1 MTTMIAFSI
10 AEFHNDGGTVFM
22 YPLSTL
28 LLINFCIIIYQ
39 VIRIA
44 QKKALIPRHVEAI
57 KQIGAFAAAFGVLC
71 TILGLFQAFG
81 ALSRGTEVWPF
92 QVIMG
97 GMRVALITALYGLLI
112 YCISLFAYILLQLTS
127 TKSNQ

>member
-1 MTTMIAFSI
+1 MTILTFSI
-10 AEFHNDGGTVFM
+10 TQFHQDGGTIFM

-28 LLINFCIIIYQ
+28 LLINVCLIIYQ
-39 VIRIA
+39 VTRIG
-44 QKKALIPRHVEAI
+44 QKKSLVPKQIEIV
-57 KQIGAFAAAFGVLC
+57 KQIGLLAAAFGALC
-71 TILGLFQAFG
+71 TILGLFEAFG
-81 ALSRGTEVWPF
+81 ALSRGNQVWPF

-97 GMRVALITALYGLLI
+97 GMKVALITALYGLLI

>member
-1 MTTMIAFSI
+1 MTILAFSI
-10 AEFHNDGGTVFM
+10 TQFHQDGGTIFM

-28 LLINFCIIIYQ
+28 LLINVCLIIYQ
-39 VIRIA
+39 AIRIA
-44 QKKALIPRHVEAI
+44 QKKALVPRQIEIV
-57 KQIGAFAAAFGVLC
+57 KQIGLLAAAFGALC
-71 TILGLFQAFG
+71 TILGLFEAFG
-81 ALSRGTEVWPF
+81 ALSRGNQVWPF

-97 GMRVALITALYGLLI
+97 GMKVALITALYGLLI

>member
-1 MTTMIAFSI
+1 MTILAFSI
-10 AEFHNDGGTVFM
+10 TQFHQDGGTIFM

-28 LLINFCIIIYQ
+28 LLINVFLIVYQ
-39 VIRIA
+39 MTRIV
-44 QKKALIPRHVEAI
+44 QKKNLVPQQIEIV
-57 KQIGAFAAAFGVLC
+57 KQIGLLAAAFGALC
-71 TILGLFQAFG
+71 TILGLFEAFG
-81 ALSRGTEVWPF
+81 ALSRGNQVWPF

-97 GMRVALITALYGLLI
+97 GMKVALITALYGLLI

>member
-1 MTTMIAFSI
+1 MTILTFSI
-10 AEFHNDGGTVFM
+10 TQFHQDGGTIFM

-28 LLINFCIIIYQ
+28 LLINVCLIIYQ
-39 VIRIA
+39 VTRIV
-44 QKKALIPRHVEAI
+44 QKKSLVPQQIEIV
-57 KQIGAFAAAFGVLC
+57 KQIGLLAAAFGALC
-71 TILGLFQAFG
+71 TILGLFEAFG
-81 ALSRGTEVWPF
+81 ALSRGNQVWPF

-97 GMRVALITALYGLLI
+97 GMKVALITALYGLLI

>member
-1 MTTMIAFSI
+1 MTILTFSI
-10 AEFHNDGGTVFM
+10 TQFHQDGGTIFM

-28 LLINFCIIIYQ
+28 LLINVFLIVYQ
-39 VIRIA
+39 VTRIV
-44 QKKALIPRHVEAI
+44 QKKSLVPQQIEIV
-57 KQIGAFAAAFGVLC
+57 KQIGLLAAAFGALC
-71 TILGLFQAFG
+71 TILGLFEAFG
-81 ALSRGTEVWPF
+81 ALSRGNQVWPF

-97 GMRVALITALYGLLI
+97 GMKVALITALYGLLI

>member
-1 MTTMIAFSI
+1 MTTMLASSI
-10 AEFHNDGGTVFM
+10 SEFHNDGGTIFM
-22 YPLSTL
+22 YPLSFML
-28 LLINFCIIIYQ
+28 LLNTAIIIYL
-39 VIRIA
+39 ILRIA
-44 QKKALIPRHVEAI
+44 QKKQLAPKYVEAV
-57 KQIGAFAAAFGVLC
+57 KQIGVLAAVFGALSTV
-71 TILGLFQAFG
+71 IGLFQAFG

-112 YCISLFAYILLQLTS
+112 YCLSLFAYILLQLTS

>member
-1 MTTMIAFSI
+1 MTIHAFSI
-10 AEFHNDGGTVFM
+10 AQFHQDGGTVFM

-28 LLINFCIIIYQ
+28 LLLNFGIIIYQ
-39 VIRIA
+39 VTRIV
-44 QKKALIPRHVEAI
+44 QKKSLVAQQIEIV
-57 KQIGAFAAAFGVLC
+57 KQVGLLAAAFGTLC
-71 TILGLFQAFG
+71 TILGLFEAFG
-81 ALSRGTEVWPF
+81 ALSRGNQVWPF

-97 GMRVALITALYGLLI
+97 GMKVALITALYGLLI